1 MEPWEG
7 KMTGTPN
14 PDTISTR
21 LQRIATLAR
30 EMPGVAL
37 RTLAQHIDMACLREA
52 YRRTRKDGAVGV
64 DQQAAE
70 QYAEDLERNL
80 QSLLDRAKSGTY
92 SAPPVRRVHIPKG
105 DGSQRRPI
113 GVPTFEDKILQ
124 RAVTM
129 MLEAVYEQDFL
140 DCSYGF
146 RPGRSAHQALEV
158 LREGLMTM
166 GGGWVLEVDIQSF
179 FDTLDHGQLRT
190 ILRKR
195 VQDGVLLRLIGKWL
209 HAGVLEEGDVTYPDS
224 GTPQGGVISPLLA
237 NVFLHEVLDTWF
249 ENEVKPRLKGRAF
262 LVRYADDVTVVFSLE
277 EDARR
282 VWAVLPK
289 RVARYGLTLLPEK
302 TRLIAFRCPSGID
315 RDATARSTSFDM
327 LGFTHFWSRSLRGSW
342 VIKRKTARDRFGR
355 ALRAIARWCR
365 QHRHAPVSWQHAV
378 LSRKLRGHYSY
389 YGITGNSAAITRFRH
404 AVRKR
409 WWKWL
414 RRRGGRSYLSWPYF
428 QRLEAR
434 YALPAAIAVHSTYRR
449 AANP

>member
-1 MEPWEG
+1 MP
-7 KMTGTPN
+7 GTPN
-14 PDTISTR
+14 PEPISTR

-37 RTLAQHIDMACLREA
+37 RTLGQYIDIACLREA

-64 DQQAAE
+64 DRQTAE

-105 DGSQRRPI
+105 DGVQRRPI
-113 GVPTFEDKILQ
+113 GIPTFEDKILQ

-129 MLEAVYEQDFL
+129 VLEAVYEQDFL

-146 RPGRSAHQALEV
+146 RPGRSAHQALGV

-166 GGGWVLEVDIQSF
+166 GGGWVLAVDIRSF
-179 FDTLDHGQLRT
+179 FDTLDHGQLRA

-209 HAGVLEEGDVTYPDS
+209 HAGVLEDGGITYPDS

-237 NVFLHEVLDTWF
+237 NIFLHEVLDTWF
-249 ENEVKPRLKGRAF
+249 ENEVKPRLRGQAV
-262 LVRYADDVTVVFSLE
+262 LVRYGDDVTAVFSQE

-289 RVARYGLTLLPEK
+289 RFARYGLTLHPEK
-302 TRLIAFRCPSGID
+302 TRLIAFRRPSGGD
-315 RDATARSTSFDM
+315 RDATARPKSFDM
-327 LGFTHFWSRSLRGSW
+327 LGFTHVWTRSLRGYW
-342 VIKRKTARDRFGR
+342 VIKRKTARDRLSR
-355 ALRAIARWCR
+355 ALRAIAQWCR

-378 LSRKLRGHYSY
+378 LSRKLRGHYGY
-389 YGITGNSAAITRFRH
+389 YGITGNSVAITRFRH
-404 AVRKR
+404 AVRNR
-409 WWKWL
+409 WRNWL
-414 RRRGGRSYLSWPYF
+414 SRRGGRSSMSWSQF
-428 QRLEAR
+428 HRLEER
-434 YALPAAIAVHSTYRR
+434 YLLPAAIAVHSSYRR